1 MLTCAIDRFLA
12 AAAAWPGKAA
22 VRLPGETIS
31 YAAFEAR
38 VRGFAGAM
46 QGGPNVL
53 IALPQG
59 PDAYAAMLGA
69 GLAGCFYTPVNSAAP
84 MEKLRRIAGILQ
96 PDVIVAAPA
105 LGAALAQGGRARL
118 VTGPGAPLRGPGTR
132 HEIAYVIFTS
142 GSTGAPKGVVIGRAA
157 LNHFVGWVHDSGT
170 ILADD
175 RVSQFPNIAFDVSVT
190 DIYGAFGAGA
200 TLCPLLG
207 AADRIFPARAVAREG
222 ITVWNSTPSVLSL
235 MMRAGEA
242 SAEKFR
248 GLRLLNFCGE
258 PLLPGH
264 VAAVF
269 AAAPRAILQN
279 AYGPT
284 ETTVTM
290 TQLRITPETAARVC
304 RANVAIGAPIPGM
317 ALHLL
322 GGAKPD
328 EGEIVVTGPQLALGY
343 WGDAV
348 KTAAA
353 FRMVAIEGVAT
364 RGYFTGDW
372 AERRGLDVFFR
383 ERMDHQVK
391 IRGFRLE
398 LDEVAQA
405 IHEQGF
411 LAACVLKFGEEL
423 AAVIEESTARKFDEA
438 ALRAAL
444 AARLEAYAVPKII
457 KLIKHLPRTD
467 NDKLDRQAVAAWLAN
482 G

>member
-1 MLTCAIDRFLA
+1 
-12 AAAAWPGKAA
+12 
-22 VRLPGETIS
+22 
-31 YAAFEAR
+31 
-38 VRGFAGAM
+38 
-46 QGGPNVL
+46 
-53 IALPQG
+53 
-59 PDAYAAMLGA
+59 
-69 GLAGCFYTPVNSAAP
+69 
-84 MEKLRRIAGILQ
+84 
-96 PDVIVAAPA
+96 
-105 LGAALAQGGRARL
+105 
-118 VTGPGAPLRGPGTR
+118 
-132 HEIAYVIFTS
+132 
-142 GSTGAPKGVVIGRAA
+142 
-157 LNHFVGWVHDSGT
+157 
-170 ILADD
+170 
-175 RVSQFPNIAFDVSVT
+175 
-190 DIYGAFGAGA
+190 
-200 TLCPLLG
+200 
-207 AADRIFPARAVAREG
+207 
-222 ITVWNSTPSVLSL
+222 
-235 MMRAGEA
+235 
-242 SAEKFR
+242 
-248 GLRLLNFCGE
+248 
-258 PLLPGH
+258 LPGH

>member
-1 MLTCAIDRFLA
+1 LTGAVDRFLA
-12 AAAAWPGKAA
+12 AAAAWPGKPA
-22 VRLPGETIS
+22 VRLRGDTIT
-31 YAAFEAR
+31 YAAFEGL

-69 GLAGCFYTPVNSAAP
+69 GLAGCFYTPVNAEAP
-84 MEKLRRIAGILQ
+84 VEKLRRIAGILQ
-96 PDVIVAAPA
+96 PDSIVAAPD
-105 LGAALAQGGRARL
+105 LGAALVEGRGARL
-118 VTGPGAPLRGPGTR
+118 ITGPGAPLSGPGAR

-142 GSTGAPKGVVIGRAA
+142 GSTGAPKGVVIGRGA
-157 LNHFVGWVHDSGT
+157 LDHFVAWVHDSGT
-170 ILADD
+170 ILPDD

-190 DIYGAFGAGA
+190 DIYGVLGAGA
-200 TLCPLLG
+200 TLCPVLG
-207 AADRIFPARAVAREG
+207 AADRTFPARAVAREG

-242 SAEKFR
+242 SLEKFST
-248 GLRLLNFCGE
+248 LRLLNFCGE

-290 TQLRITPETAARVC
+290 TELRITPENAARVC
-304 RANVAIGAPIPGM
+304 GANVAIGAAIPGM

-322 GGAKPD
+322 GGPGPD
-328 EGEIVVTGPQLALGY
+328 EGEIVVTGPQLAMGY
-343 WGDAV
+343 WGDAA

-353 FRMVAIEGVAT
+353 FRMVEIGGVPA
-364 RGYFTGDW
+364 RAYFSGDW
-372 AERRGLDVFFR
+372 AERRGADVFFR
-383 ERMDHQVK
+383 ERVDHQVK
-391 IRGFRLE
+391 INGFRLE

-405 IHEQGF
+405 INEQGF
-411 LAACVLKFGEEL
+411 FPACVLKFGDDL
-423 AAVIEESTARKFDEA
+423 AAVVEESPGLAFDEA

-444 AARLEAYAVPKII
+444 AARLDAFAVPKII
-457 KLIKHLPRTD
+457 KLIKCLPRTE
-467 NDKLDRQAVAAWLAN
+467 NDKIDRKAVAAWLAD

>member
-1 MLTCAIDRFLA
+1 VTGAVDRFLA

-22 VRLPGETIS
+22 VRLRGETIT

-69 GLAGCFYTPVNSAAP
+69 GLAGCFYTPVNAEAP
-84 MEKLRRIAGILQ
+84 VEKLRRIAAILQ

-105 LGAALAQGGRARL
+105 LGVTLAQGGRARL
-118 VTGPGAPLRGPGTR
+118 VTGPGRPLQGPGRR

-157 LNHFVGWVHDSGT
+157 LDHYVAWVHESGT
-170 ILADD
+170 ILPDD
-175 RVSQFPNIAFDVSVT
+175 VVSQFPNIAFDVSVT
-190 DIYGAFGAGA
+190 DIYGGLGAGA

-207 AADRIFPARAVAREG
+207 AADRIFPARAVARAG
-222 ITVWNSTPSVLSL
+222 MTVWNSTPSVLSL

-242 SAEKFR
+242 SVEKFR
-248 GLRLLNFCGE
+248 SLRLLNFCGE

-264 VAAVF
+264 VAAVL

-290 TQLRITPETAARVC
+290 TQLRITPDNAARVC
-304 RANVAIGAPIPGM
+304 GANVAIGAAIPGM
-317 ALHLL
+317 GLYLL
-322 GGAKPD
+322 GGPGPD
-328 EGEIVVTGPQLALGY
+328 EGEIAVTGPQLAAGY
-343 WGDAV
+343 WGDAA

-353 FRMVAIEGVAT
+353 FRMVEIGGVPT
-364 RGYFTGDW
+364 RAYFTGDW
-372 AERRGLDVFFR
+372 AVRRGEDIFFR
-383 ERMDHQVK
+383 ERVDHQVK
-391 IRGFRLE
+391 IHGFRLE

-405 IHEQGF
+405 FHEQGF
-411 LAACVLKFGEEL
+411 FSVCVLKFGDDL
-423 AAVIEESTARKFDEA
+423 AAVIEESAAQEFEEG

-444 AARLEAYAVPKII
+444 AARLEAHAVPKII
-457 KLIKHLPRTD
+457 KVIKHLPRTE
-467 NDKLDRQAVAAWLAN
+467 NDKLDRRAVAAWLAD